1 MIAKFIFLF
10 VGLILQEMFTL
21 NALVFATH
29 QGLYPPLLIHV
40 LFLIGTIIDIVVGF
54 YLGKFL
60 NTKSSHSKISIYIQ
74 KVAGKFEIHTNK
86 YKRWFALFLLG
97 NFSFPYVNSCIAG
110 YLGMSFWESSF
121 FIFLG
126 NMLYYASIWLLV
138 LGIGIFVQKAQY
150 GLLIGF
156 GIILI
161 VFLIL
166 RKIKNKVM

>member
-10 VGLILQEMFTL
+10 VGLVLQEMFTL

-29 QGLYPPLLIHV
+29 HGLYPAILIHV
-40 LFLIGTIIDIVVGF
+40 LFVVGTIIDIVAGF
-54 YLGKFL
+54 YVGKFL
-60 NTKSSHSKISIYIQ
+60 NKKSSNSKVSMYIQ
-74 KVAGKFEIHTNK
+74 KAASKFEIHTNK

-110 YLGMSFWESSF
+110 YLGMSFWESSI

-126 NMLYYASIWLLV
+126 NILYYTSIWMLV
-138 LGIGIFVQKAQY
+138 LGIGVFVQKAQY
-150 GLLIGF
+150 SLLIGF
-156 GIILI
+156 GIILV

-166 RKIKNKVM
+166 RKIKNKMM